1 MPASVR
7 VMNSYDYC
15 HFEIV
20 LSADGEVTPKE
31 VDEMRKTAQRL
42 VDKAIGQ
49 YTTAKDC
56 ARRATRL
63 ADERRWVEADV
74 KSIREIPEGER
85 SAEQKASLKAWE
97 DRLHELN
104 VERDYDYDDDEEYE
118 F

>member
-20 LSADGEVTPKE
+20 LGTDDTVTPKE
-31 VDEMRKTAQRL
+31 IDEMRKTAQRL

-49 YTTAKDC
+49 YKTAKER
-56 ARRATRL
+56 AQIATRNR
-63 ADERRWVEADV
+63 DERKWIEADARQ
-74 KSIREIPEGER
+74 IRAIPEGER
-85 SAEQKASLKAWE
+85 SIEQKASLKAWE
-97 DRLHELN
+97 DRIHELS
-104 VERDYDYDDDEEYE
+104 VEDRYDYGDDEEYE